1 MAYKFKVNVKK
12 KKPVGNGKYLEP
24 HMSVIVEQTGIRRP
38 EGPKTQKAF
47 VRQRFTEK
55 IDKFSFLLNMN
66 DFEWVEI

>member
-47 VRQRFTEK
+47 EALVGH
-55 IDKFSFLLNMN
+55 KFSFSLNMN